1 MEELSD
7 AVIDEELASFDK
19 NEYDD
24 PVDQILMKSIVSK
37 IKRFRERNGKDF
49 NSTESEFLNV
59 MRNYSLDVLS
69 EDRALGSYAYYEGHP
84 KPIEADNAIYKKGM
98 KRCLN
103 EFSLHIFNGLILSP
117 VALETI
123 SNYYIAT
130 AGMIGYFAGTLMYTA
145 KKMEFNRLSKGKDK
159 TINLQEVLDSF
170 RRRKEDIGI
179 VLTTYY

>member
-1 MEELSD
+1 MRD
-7 AVIDEELASFDK
+7 ARTINPESL
-19 NEYDD
+19 Y
-24 PVDQILMKSIVSK
+24 
-37 IKRFRERNGKDF
+37 ERRKQ
-49 NSTESEFLNV
+49 
-59 MRNYSLDVLS
+59 
-69 EDRALGSYAYYEGHP
+69 
-84 KPIEADNAIYKKGM
+84 AIMLYKKGM